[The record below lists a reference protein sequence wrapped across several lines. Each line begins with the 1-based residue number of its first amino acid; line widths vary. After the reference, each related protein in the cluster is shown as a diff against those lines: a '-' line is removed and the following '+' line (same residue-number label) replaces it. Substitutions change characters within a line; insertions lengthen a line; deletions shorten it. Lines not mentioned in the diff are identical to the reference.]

1 MPEIPA
7 DRSHIRTEHT
17 NAASAGLHAFS
28 IADCV
33 KLINDEDATVSAA
46 VANASP
52 QICDLIEA
60 AKPGFCAGGR
70 LIYIGAGTS
79 GRLGVLDASEAPP
92 TFHVDSGKVIGL
104 IAGGDR
110 SLRISSESREDHLS
124 GAEQELCNLN
134 LTPRD
139 TLIGI
144 AAGGT
149 TPYVLGAFAIA
160 ERFAHNI
167 TTAMLT
173 CTPIERPRDCRH
185 LIVVDTGPEV
195 LAGSTR
201 MKAGTATKMVLNMIS
216 TTLMIQA
223 GRVYDN
229 LMVDM
234 KPTNEKLLD
243 RAARVV
249 AQLTGLNRTQSLTLL
264 SDAGGRVKVAVVM
277 HLKGLP
283 RAEAEQIL
291 ESSDD
296 NLAAILDAHTSTT
309 PG

>member
-1 MPEIPA
+1 MPDIPA

-17 NAASAGLHAFS
+17 NQASAGLHAFS

-33 KLINDEDATVSAA
+33 KLISDEDTTIAAA
-46 VANASP
+46 VVEAST
-52 QICDLIEA
+52 QICDLIESA
-60 AKPGFCAGGR
+60 APGFCADGR
-70 LIYIGAGTS
+70 LIYLGAGTS

-92 TFHVDSGKVIGL
+92 TFCVDPGKVVGI

-110 SLRISSESREDHLS
+110 SLRISSESKEDHLD
-124 GAEQELCNLN
+124 GAEQELIDLN
-134 LTPRD
+134 LTPHD
-139 TLIGI
+139 TLVGI

-160 ERFAHNI
+160 ERLAPGI

-173 CTPIERPRDCRH
+173 CTPIEQPRDCKH
-185 LIVVDTGPEV
+185 LIVVETGPEV
-195 LAGSTR
+195 LTGSTR
-201 MKAGTATKMVLNMIS
+201 MKAGTATKMVLNTIS

-234 KPTNEKLLD
+234 KPTNDKLLD

-249 AQLTGLNRTQSLTLL
+249 AQLTGLDRAQSLALL
-264 SDAGGRVKVAVVM
+264 ADAGDRVKVAVVM
-277 HLKGLP
+277 HRKDLP
-283 RAEAEQIL
+283 RADAEQIL
-291 ESSDD
+291 ESTGD
-296 NLAAILDAHTSTT
+296 NLATILDAHPSGTT
-309 PG
+309 G